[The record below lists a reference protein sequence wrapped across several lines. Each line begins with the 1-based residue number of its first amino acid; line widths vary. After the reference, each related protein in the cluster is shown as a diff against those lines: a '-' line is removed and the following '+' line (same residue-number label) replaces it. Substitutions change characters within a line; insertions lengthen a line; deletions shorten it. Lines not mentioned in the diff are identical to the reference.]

1 MFLNPRKRERG
12 YQLERKMD
20 ERDALGR
27 PVDIVSAMP
36 LEFPDMGSEEE
47 LQLWQ
52 FPNDFDEKEW
62 EW

>member
-1 MFLNPRKRERG
+1 
-12 YQLERKMD
+12 MD